1 MSLTACRV
9 ALIGRRLDHNE
20 NLGLG
25 YLRAALIQKNAQV
38 DVHYV
43 NDAAELERA
52 VEAVLATNP
61 RVVGLSLADGGSAML
76 PLAVGEAL
84 TRAGYR
90 GHVTAGG
97 QFATLA
103 RDWLLARYAWLDSV
117 VRFAGERPLVEIAE
131 RVQAGASVG
140 GIPGVTTRSGDGEPA
155 PVLDPSPFS
164 LRPARDEL
172 PRVLGHAAAHMAA
185 SRGCL
190 GRCQYCGP
198 AALHTLE
205 RQEGIRAGIS
215 SRSLNLA
222 GVGGARHRELDAVL
236 DEMAELWHERGVRY
250 FYFVDEHLL
259 PYAEP
264 EALAYLRAWKRGLD
278 RRRVGPLGIGTM
290 LRADR
295 ITPAIARAFSD
306 VGLVRV
312 FVGLE
317 LATEEEG
324 RRFGRRVPGPA
335 ELELLSEFA
344 RNGVVTVS
352 NLMLLNPYST
362 PETIR
367 AGIDLLERIPH
378 GVFEATRMM
387 VYHGTRLMRTMREEG
402 RLIGNPLR
410 YGYTFDDPA
419 MERFAEIFTR
429 LRGDAFWNYS
439 VAFRTH
445 DAFLALSLARRL
457 HPERASERLER
468 RLDVVRRAVN
478 RLYAGAYRRA
488 LTLALDGAGYGD
500 AGDLVRE
507 LRPRVAALEVELDAV
522 ESALHRAGA
531 TAERPFA
538 PMRAA
543 AAGVVS
549 FALAACGG
557 ETRHAEPPRPTP
569 PPLADASPAPLPV
582 EADPALGEVVV
593 PDAGAEAASPGPTC
607 SASEAETAEQAVR
620 SSLTDGAACFSGVV
634 ELSDPVT
641 VVARSSSPPRGPGYH
656 FCSPI
661 DETHFETE
669 AKVALAGRV
678 HACNDEDGRPVRV
691 VIEGNAQ
698 RQADQLSKKI
708 DGCAGSSWN
717 QTGRVQIVLNKTGK
731 VTRVSASPATPF
743 TRCIQKVLV
752 GLSFP
757 CLSSFDVCPEH
768 VIIE

>member
-1 MSLTACRV
+1 MSLSGCRV
-9 ALIGRRLDHNE
+9 ALIGRRLEHNE
-20 NLGLG
+20 NLGLA
-25 YLRAALIQKNAQV
+25 YLRAALLQKNAHV

-43 NDAAELERA
+43 NDAAELARA
-52 VEAVLATNP
+52 VGAVLSTNP

-103 RDWLLARYAWLDSV
+103 REWLLSRYAWLDSV
-117 VRFAGERPLVEIAE
+117 VRFAGERPIVEIAE
-131 RVQAGASVG
+131 RVLAGASVE
-140 GIPGVTTRSGDGEPA
+140 GIPGVTTRSGDGAPA
-155 PVLDPSPFS
+155 PVLDPTPFS

-172 PRVLGHAAAHMAA
+172 PSVLGHAAAHIAA

-205 RQEGIRAGIS
+205 RQEGIRAGIA
-215 SRSLNLA
+215 SRSLSLA
-222 GVGGARHRELDAVL
+222 GVGGARHRDLDAVS

-259 PYAEP
+259 PYTEP
-264 EALAYLRAWKRGLD
+264 EALEYLRAWKRGLA
-278 RRRVGPLGIGTM
+278 RRDVGPLGIGTM

-295 ITPAIARAFSD
+295 ITPAIAREFAD
-306 VGLVRV
+306 LGLVRV

-324 RRFGRRVPGPA
+324 RRFGRRVPGPR
-335 ELELLSEFA
+335 ELALLSEFA
-344 RNGVVTVS
+344 RHGVVTVS

-362 PETIR
+362 PETVH

-387 VYHGTRLMRTMREEG
+387 VYHGTRLMRSMQEEG
-402 RLIGNPLR
+402 RLVGNPLR

-445 DAFLALSLARRL
+445 DAFLALALARRL
-457 HPERASERLER
+457 HPERASDALQERL
-468 RLDVVRRAVN
+468 DGVRRAVN
-478 RLYAGAYRRA
+478 RLYASAYRRA
-488 LTLALDGAGYGD
+488 LALALDGAGYAD
-500 AGDLVRE
+500 AEGLVRE

-522 ESALHRAGA
+522 EGALLRDGA

-543 AAGVVS
+543 AAGIVS
-549 FALAACGG
+549 FVLAACGG
-557 ETRHAEPPRPTP
+557 ETRHAEPPPPSP
-569 PPLADASPAPLPV
+569 PPVTDAAPAPQPV
-582 EADPALGEVVV
+582 DVRPVPAEVVL
-593 PDAGAEAASPGPTC
+593 PDGGAETGRGPSC
-607 SASEAETAEQAVR
+607 SASEVSSSEEAVR
-620 SSLTDGAACFSGVV
+620 SALADGAACFSGVV

-641 VVARSSSPPRGPGYH
+641 VVPRDSSPPRGPGYH

-661 DETHFETE
+661 DETRFETD

-678 HACNDEDGRPVRV
+678 RACNDEEGRPVRI
-691 VIEGNAQ
+691 VIDGSAQ
-698 RQADQLSKKI
+698 QQADQIAKKI
-708 DGCAGSSWN
+708 NGCSSSSWN
-717 QTGRVQIVLNKTGK
+717 QTGRVQIVLNKAGK